1 MDDSKLIKSG
11 VILDNTTFIQASNI
25 LSPSKGDVYEDHFIP
40 YQYRD
45 IQDLANFI
53 EALVLHDKIYLDPET
68 LNLENPTIKEFIKK
82 LSNIID
88 WQDYSFISREEI
100 IRRCHELT
108 MERGKQ
114 GVFFELIRQ
123 MPIRFWKE
131 FYKREAK
138 KGRDYGMLIYDGLS
152 ILNPTLKKDRDY
164 VPLSEFQM
172 YLPEGFK
179 SDIENSMPSIL
190 ENPVSTVLPIMA
202 LVIRGYFHLIYSIEA
217 GIPYQPLIARAPFIQ
232 HELYYP
238 ETKRVC
244 FRQIL
249 LREFEEIRAT
259 VSAEANEV
267 LNARVFEVPLPLVLA
282 YVLRKSKSADDIL
295 DRALELRESKNLV
308 RYRNFCADIE
318 RRLLTEELNPLEVK
332 KLKGELYSISYE
344 TCSSSLIERMSISI
358 GIPPSIS
365 LGLPISVKKKKK
377 GLLFL
382 YDLQSV
388 TQHLQSL
395 EPEFI
400 RLDLPV

>member
-25 LSPSKGDVYEDHFIP
+25 LSTSKGDVYEDHFIP